1 MTARILV
8 VDDIEANRR
17 LLQAKLE
24 ARHYSVCLASNGQE
38 ALEKAQ
44 AEAPDIILLDVMMP
58 GMDGYEVCRRLKAQR
73 ATRHIPVVMV
83 TALSAP
89 EDRVRGLEAGAE
101 DFLTKPVDDFL
112 LQARLN
118 TLMRYNRTVRELRG
132 LGPGAED
139 GGPAGEAAQAHEAEA
154 GAARPA
160 RIFLIDDNP
169 RRSAA
174 LAGVLRGQGHIAV
187 TLLEAQSLGVL
198 ARERADVL
206 IVSLLARSFD
216 PLALCAGF
224 QADEVTRAVPLLLI
238 CDPQQ
243 PGAAVRGLELGAS
256 DLITAPVDPQ
266 ELIARVRTQ
275 TRRTRSA
282 EILRQRVDR
291 GLDLAATDP
300 LTGLINRR
308 DMVARLEASLRSAE
322 MTASPVSVMMLDIDH
337 FRLINT
343 TYGHA
348 AGDAVLQQLA
358 TRLRGAVRPEDM
370 ACRPGGGVL
379 LVILP
384 GLAGD
389 LACTL
394 AEGLRAAVA
403 AGRFSLPGGARQ
415 IGVTVSAGVSAWLGP
430 QDTARALLARAE
442 AALSAAKSAGRN
454 RVESRAA

>member
-8 VDDIEANRR
+8 VDDVEANRR

-24 ARHYSVCLASNGQE
+24 ARHHSVCLASHGEE

-58 GMDGYEVCRRLKAQR
+58 GMDGYEVCRRLKADP
-73 ATRHIPVVMV
+73 AVRHIPVVMV

-101 DFLTKPVDDFL
+101 DFLTKPVDDVL
-112 LQARLN
+112 LEARLN
-118 TLMRYNRTVRELRG
+118 TLMRYNRTLRALRG
-132 LGPGAED
+132 PGPGAED
-139 GGPAGEAAQAHEAEA
+139 AGPAGEAAQDHEDEA
-154 GAARPA
+154 GAERAA
-160 RIFLIDDNP
+160 RIFLIDDSP
-169 RRSAA
+169 RRSAD
-174 LAGVLRGQGHIAV
+174 LAGVLRRDGHRTA
-187 TLLEAQSLGVL
+187 TLLEAGNLGDL

-266 ELIARVRTQ
+266 ELIARIRTQ
-275 TRRTRSA
+275 LRRTRCA
-282 EILRQRVDR
+282 EILRQRVDQ

-300 LTGLINRR
+300 LTGLVNRR
-308 DMVARLEASLRSAE
+308 AMAGRLETLMRSQ
-322 MTASPVSVMMLDIDH
+322 TPLSVIMLDIDH
-337 FRLINT
+337 FRLLNT
-343 TYGHA
+343 TYGHG
-348 AGDAVLQQLA
+348 AGDGVLQQLA
-358 TRLRGAVRPEDM
+358 ARLRGAIRPEDS
-370 ACRPGGGVL
+370 ACRPGGGVFL
-379 LVILP
+379 IILAGTP
-384 GLAGD
+384 GD
-389 LACTL
+389 LACIL

-403 AGRFSLPGGARQ
+403 AGRFSLPGGTRQ
-415 IGVTVSAGVSAWLGP
+415 IGVTVSAGVAARLGP
-430 QDTARALLARAE
+430 EDTARALLARAE
-442 AALSAAKSAGRN
+442 AALLAAKSAGRN
-454 RVESRAA
+454 RVESQAA